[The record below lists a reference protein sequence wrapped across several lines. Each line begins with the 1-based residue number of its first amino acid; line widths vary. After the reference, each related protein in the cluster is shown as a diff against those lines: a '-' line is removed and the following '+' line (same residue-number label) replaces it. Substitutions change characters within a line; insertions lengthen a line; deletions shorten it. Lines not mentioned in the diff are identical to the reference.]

1 MFPHAEH
8 LRDPVNILGYHFD
21 DLSLKLVI
29 DALPDAVCAR
39 ITNMCDIKLQDRF
52 YKALG
57 VQRMDKMGIVL
68 ERETYPDQDKDQIV
82 QNAVTK
88 TVNQLLKQKRITTRG
103 LDYIGQ
109 ATAAR

>member
-1 MFPHAEH
+1 MFPHPDH

-39 ITNMCDIKLQDRF
+39 ITNMCDLKLQPRF
-52 YKALG
+52 YRALG
-57 VQRMDKMGIVL
+57 TQRMDRMGIVL

-88 TVNQLLKQKRITTRG
+88 TVNQLLKQKRISPRG

-109 ATAAR
+109 LVAGR